1 MWRFRFKCALV
12 YFITIFEKNVLIMNN
27 KACRAIDIKP
37 KDIEK
42 RPEITSKTTP
52 VEYFEELI
60 FARVNLCPLP
70 RIESL
75 NTAIRFDIA
84 GDNAGSWTIE
94 VEGGLLKRVVGN
106 YTGNGLPSNE
116 AVLEPA
122 STFQMDSETFLSI
135 LKREIT
141 PQQAFFKKKVQ
152 IQGDIII
159 ALKMNV
165 LVNYL

>member
-1 MWRFRFKCALV
+1 
-12 YFITIFEKNVLIMNN
+12 MNN

>member
-1 MWRFRFKCALV
+1 MS
-12 YFITIFEKNVLIMNN
+12 NN
-27 KACRAIDIKP
+27 NICQANEIKP
-37 KDIEK
+37 KDIKK
-42 RPEITSKTTP
+42 RPEITSETTP

-60 FARVNLCPLP
+60 YARVNLCSLSK
-70 RIESL
+70 IESL
-75 NTAIRFDIA
+75 NTVIRFDIT

-106 YTGNGLPSNE
+106 YTDTSSPSSK

-122 STFQMDSETFLSI
+122 STFLMDSETFMSI
-135 LKREIT
+135 IRREIT
-141 PQQAFFKKKVQ
+141 PQQAFFKKMVQ
-152 IQGDIII
+152 IQGNIMI

>member
-1 MWRFRFKCALV
+1 MIKFIVRSIIV
-12 YFITIFEKNVLIMNN
+12 FITREILMSNN
-27 KACRAIDIKP
+27 NICQTIDIKP
-37 KDIEK
+37 KDIKK
-42 RPEITSKTTP
+42 RPEITSETTP

-60 FARVNLCPLP
+60 FARVNLCSLSK
-70 RIESL
+70 IESL
-75 NTAIRFDIA
+75 NTVIRFDIS

-94 VEGGLLKRVVGN
+94 VEGGFLKRVVRN

-122 STFQMDSETFLSI
+122 STFRMDSETFMSI
-135 LKREIT
+135 LKRRIT
-141 PQQAFFKKKVQ
+141 PQQAFFKKMVQ
-152 IQGDIII
+152 IEGDIMI

>member
-1 MWRFRFKCALV
+1 
-12 YFITIFEKNVLIMNN
+12 MNN
-27 KACRAIDIKP
+27 KACQTIDIKP

-42 RPEITSKTTP
+42 RPEITSETNP

-70 RIESL
+70 RIEGL
-75 NTAIRFDIA
+75 NTVIRFDIK
-84 GDNAGSWTIE
+84 GVDAGSWTIE
-94 VEGGLLKRVVGN
+94 VEGGLLKRVVRN
-106 YTGNGLPSNE
+106 YTDTSLPSTE

-122 STFQMDSETFLSI
+122 STFRMDSETFMSI
-135 LKREIT
+135 LEREIT

-152 IQGDIII
+152 IQGDIMI

>member
-1 MWRFRFKCALV
+1 M
-12 YFITIFEKNVLIMNN
+12 TIFEKNVLIMNN
-27 KACRAIDIKP
+27 KDCQTIDIKP
-37 KDIEK
+37 KNIEK
-42 RPEITSKTTP
+42 RPEITSETTP

-60 FARVNLCPLP
+60 FARVNLCQLP
-70 RIESL
+70 KIESL
-75 NTAIRFDIA
+75 NTVIRFDIKGIDA
-84 GDNAGSWTIE
+84 DSWTIE
-94 VEGGLLKRVVGN
+94 VEAGFLKRVVRN

-116 AVLEPA
+116 AMLEPA
-122 STFQMDSETFLSI
+122 STFRMDSETFMSI

-152 IQGDIII
+152 IQGDIMI

>member
-1 MWRFRFKCALV
+1 
-12 YFITIFEKNVLIMNN
+12 MNN
-27 KACRAIDIKP
+27 KTCQTIDIKP
-37 KDIEK
+37 KDFEN
-42 RPEITSKTTP
+42 RPEIKSETTP

-60 FARVNLCPLP
+60 FARVNLCSLP

-75 NTAIRFDIA
+75 NTVIRFDIK
-84 GDNAGSWTIE
+84 GDDAGSWTIE
-94 VEGGLLKRVVGN
+94 VGAGFLKRVVRN
-106 YTGNGLPSNE
+106 YAGNGLSSNE

-122 STFQMDSETFLSI
+122 STFQMDSETLMSI

-141 PQQAFFKKKVQ
+141 PQQAFFEKRVQ
-152 IQGDIII
+152 IQGDIMI

>member
-1 MWRFRFKCALV
+1 MS
-12 YFITIFEKNVLIMNN
+12 NN
-27 KACRAIDIKP
+27 NICQTIDIKP
-37 KDIEK
+37 KDFEK
-42 RPEITSKTTP
+42 RPEITSETTP
-52 VEYFEELI
+52 EEYFEELI
-60 FARVNLCPLP
+60 FARVNLCSLSK
-70 RIESL
+70 IESL
-75 NTAIRFDIA
+75 NTVIRFDIA

-94 VEGGLLKRVVGN
+94 VEGGLLKRVVRN
-106 YTGNGLPSNE
+106 YTDTSSPSTE

-122 STFQMDSETFLSI
+122 STFRMDSETFMSI

-152 IQGDIII
+152 IQGDIMI

>member
-1 MWRFRFKCALV
+1 
-12 YFITIFEKNVLIMNN
+12 MNN
-27 KACRAIDIKP
+27 KACQTIDIKP

-42 RPEITSKTTP
+42 RPEITNKTTP

-75 NTAIRFDIA
+75 NTVIRFDIA

-94 VEGGLLKRVVGN
+94 VEAGLLKRVVGN
-106 YTGNGLPSNE
+106 YTSSSLPSNE

-122 STFQMDSETFLSI
+122 STFQMDSETFMSI

-152 IQGDIII
+152 IKGDIMI

>member
-1 MWRFRFKCALV
+1 
-12 YFITIFEKNVLIMNN
+12 MNN
-27 KACRAIDIKP
+27 KACQTIDIKP
-37 KDIEK
+37 KDFKK

-75 NTAIRFDIA
+75 NTVIRFDIA

-94 VEGGLLKRVVGN
+94 VEGGFLKRVVRN
-106 YTGNGLPSNE
+106 YTDTSSPSTE

-122 STFQMDSETFLSI
+122 STFQMDSETFMSI

-152 IQGDIII
+152 IQGDIVI